1 MIYLSK
7 SNVVYNNN
15 NLINNVVN
23 SSTKKISKIIVEM
36 YY

>member
-7 SNVVYNNN
+7 SNVVYDNN
-15 NLINNVVN
+15 NLINNDAIN
-23 SSTKKISKIIVEM
+23 SSTKISKIIVET